1 MSLLLSGRETV
12 TVYPETLGT
21 DDDGNII
28 TRPSPTGLVLRAA
41 VQPLSS
47 TETSER
53 GFTGRQAYR
62 IRLQAS
68 APILGAQA
76 VVEWRGH
83 RWSVEG
89 DAVFYNGSPRT
100 AHVDYVIVRS

>member
-12 TVYPETLGT
+12 TVYPEVVGT
-21 DDDGNII
+21 DDDGNIV
-28 TRPSPTGLVLRAA
+28 TKPSPTGTALKAA

-62 IRLQAS
+62 MRLQAS

-76 VVEWRGH
+76 VVEWKGH

-89 DAVFYNGSPRT
+89 DAVFYGGSPRT
-100 AHVDYVIVRS
+100 SHIDYTIVKT